1 MKRCVIVH
9 LVQMTDDDELG
20 CYNIHNVDFLN
31 KLNNV
36 IYTFGTCVL

>member
-1 MKRCVIVH
+1 MKWCVIVH

-20 CYNIHNVDFLN
+20 CYNIRVDFLN
-31 KLNNV
+31 KLNDV